1 MFSFASLTSFL
12 VISGRRSN
20 GFLFGDEKVLYPVYN
35 YESLEDS
42 PLSQAS
48 PRVFSPRDAGS
59 MGIFSMGSDGF
70 DKNHH
75 QKLKRN
81 KSKKFGTFLS
91 SNDTQM
97 TASYNQRL
105 IGKRNGI
112 HRWNMGFSEWPS
124 QRHYFSDGF
133 LRHGPE
139 QLDNSDI
146 DEFRLRDASSAAQH
160 ALKMAKFKREKAQ
173 RLLFRSDLAIHKA
186 VVALMTAEAIKKSS
200 EDVNDDG

>member
-20 GFLFGDEKVLYPVYN
+20 GFLFGDEKILYPVHN
-35 YESLEDS
+35 YESVEES

-48 PRVFSPRDAGS
+48 PRVFSPRDADS
-59 MGIFSMGSDGF
+59 MGFFSMGSDGF
-70 DKNHH
+70 DKNHR

-81 KSKKFGTFLS
+81 KSKKFGFFLS

-97 TASYNQRL
+97 AASYNQRL
-105 IGKRNGI
+105 IGKRNRI
-112 HRWNMGFSEWPS
+112 HWWPS

-133 LRHGPE
+133 QRHGPE
-139 QLDNSDI
+139 QFDNSDI
-146 DEFRLRDASSAAQH
+146 DEFMLRDASSAAQH

-186 VVALMTAEAIKKSS
+186 VVALMTVRSKS
-200 EDVNDDG
+200 VV